1 MNSHFYEVMGFQAPA
16 TAANMLLNA
25 MATEEEQQ
33 AIRNE
38 ITFDT
43 IEKIGALKKVAKF
56 ARLTRAEVRAQFEIV
71 VADDCSSNPCNW
83 YFLLEAPEGSIE
95 IYFHWEDNK
104 LIVDLAD
111 TGDCCRALGCECV

>member
-43 IEKIGALKKVAKF
+43 IEKIGAF
-56 ARLTRAEVRAQFEIV
+56 EVITEKTGYTGKEIRAQFEIV

-104 LIVDLAD
+104 LIVDLVDA
-111 TGDCCRALGCECV
+111 GDCCRALGCECV